1 MVYARSIGM
10 PDKKMAIV
18 LRGAAEHLE
27 EPEAKK
33 KVH

>member
-1 MVYARSIGM
+1 M

-27 EPEAKK
+27 EPETKK